1 MGLGL
6 TLTVRRKK
14 PAVVVNS
21 QGKGQT
27 GPADPLAGVES
38 VQPGRLRDKELERL
52 DKIQAIHNSSSVA
65 DTIIHTSLDL
75 SDASSEPSTSSRSNA
90 HITLGSGAAS
100 PDEAVAA
107 SEAPSRGQAPPE
119 TTASIEPAV
128 AVSKTTQA
136 PASSPCAA
144 RGAGAAGSRAA
155 PPKTNPPREGQRRDP
170 AAPLLKT
177 YATPPPKRA
186 VPAGKSASERGRGDS
201 LPTPSAWA
209 GGGAAVGG
217 ASGGAVVGG
226 ASGGDTAAAGDDRY
240 GTEQLEAE
248 GGLLAT
254 LAKAAKAIG
263 MEEHLDALLQHASRA
278 KQTASGFTRLQE
290 PGAGGA
296 VSDKSAAAKPF
307 QAQLSELLSHYG
319 VPSSKQSLAKWV
331 QGTVRKCVDRTP
343 CGSALRSA
351 SNARPRWLSKCLPK
365 PGAGSASKAPEPQFR
380 DALDHVGRQ
389 QREGIEILRRARRA
403 VAGVGAAA

>member
-1 MGLGL
+1 MQPGKKWSCDGKKLLETAGL

-52 DKIQAIHNSSSVA
+52 DKIQAIRNSSSVA

-100 PDEAVAA
+100 PDEA
-107 SEAPSRGQAPPE
+107 
-119 TTASIEPAV
+119 
-128 AVSKTTQA
+128 
-136 PASSPCAA
+136 
-144 RGAGAAGSRAA
+144 
-155 PPKTNPPREGQRRDP
+155 
-170 AAPLLKT
+170 
-177 YATPPPKRA
+177 
-186 VPAGKSASERGRGDS
+186 
-201 LPTPSAWA
+201 
-209 GGGAAVGG
+209 
-217 ASGGAVVGG
+217 
-226 ASGGDTAAAGDDRY
+226 
-240 GTEQLEAE
+240 
-248 GGLLAT
+248 
-254 LAKAAKAIG
+254 AAKAIG